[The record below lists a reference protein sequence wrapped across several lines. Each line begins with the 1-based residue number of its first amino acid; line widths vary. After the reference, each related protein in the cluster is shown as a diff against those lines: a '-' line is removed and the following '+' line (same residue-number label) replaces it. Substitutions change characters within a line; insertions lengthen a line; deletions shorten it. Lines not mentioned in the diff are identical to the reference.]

1 MGTIT
6 NQITTKLHRQ
16 LLDSFLPTG
25 EMLRSEGMSDYEVT
39 KVFNDFVRSEQIR
52 FYRRKQ
58 TPREIQ
64 ESINKVLAN
73 KSDSKIEV
81 IYCDML
87 YQAMIPFEFQY
98 KIGKFRADFL
108 IDGWLV
114 FEIDGPQHDKNK
126 DAFRD
131 KYMKN
136 MGYEVLRVSAWMAA
150 SCPSAVIDEIRD
162 LYKNGIET

>member
-1 MGTIT
+1 MATIT

-16 LLDSFLPTG
+16 LLDKFLPAG
-25 EMLRSEGMSDYEVT
+25 ELLRCEGIDNYDVI
-39 KVFNDFVRSEQIR
+39 KIFNDFVKSEQIK

-58 TPREIQ
+58 TPRAIQ

-81 IYCDML
+81 IYCDLL
-87 YQAMIPFEFQY
+87 YQAIIPFEFQY

-136 MGYEVLRVSAWMAA
+136 MGYEILRVSAWMAA
-150 SCPSAVIDEIRD
+150 ACPSAVISEITE
-162 LYKNGIET
+162 LYRNGI